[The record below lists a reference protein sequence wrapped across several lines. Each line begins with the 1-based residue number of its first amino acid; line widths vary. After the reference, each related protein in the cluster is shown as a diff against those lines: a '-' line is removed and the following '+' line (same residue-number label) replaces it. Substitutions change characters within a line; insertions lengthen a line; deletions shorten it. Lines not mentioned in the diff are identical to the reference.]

1 MRCWMM
7 TKINVHSWEEFEP
20 ESVFSH
26 ISRGTRLK
34 VADRIPGDI
43 PLVTAGFENYGIAD
57 YVSIKEVENKLYDG
71 INITIDMFGN
81 VFLRDEPFICDDN
94 ILVLS
99 NDKSK
104 EANLFLVAVLTATV
118 AGKYSYKNQ
127 FRLKSLDKTV
137 LNLPVTS
144 QGKPNW
150 KMMEEA
156 VEVRHE
162 KVSNH
167 LNSFKLTLNQ
177 EFVPIPIETWKRFLI
192 DDLFEPKPARFKADR
207 KFSKANDVSEVK
219 DDEFSLPLTNAKH
232 GDNGIMYYGRP
243 DDWNAVEMS
252 IDVVANGAIAVGDV
266 YVQVQPTATIGD
278 SFLMKLKNEY
288 QKYES
293 ENVLLFLA
301 TVLEKTIKHKFSYD
315 HKSTWNRVRKEYIL
329 LPVTDENLID
339 WQYMEEF
346 ISSLRLTS
354 KEQVNKLSELI
365 V

>member
-1 MRCWMM
+1 M
-7 TKINVHSWEEFEP
+7 TRINAHSWKEFEP
-20 ESVFSH
+20 ASIFSNV
-26 ISRGTRLK
+26 SRGTRLK
-34 VADRIPGDI
+34 IADRVPGDI

-57 YVSIKEVENKLYDG
+57 YVSIEEVENQLYEG

-104 EANLFLVAVLTATV
+104 EANLFLVAVLTATL
-118 AGKYSYKNQ
+118 ADKYSYKNQ
-127 FRLKSLDKTV
+127 FRLNSLARTV

-144 QGKPNW
+144 QGDPNW
-150 KMMEEA
+150 KMMEE
-156 VEVRHE
+156 VIETRLE

-167 LNSFKLTLNQ
+167 LNGLGATLNQ
-177 EFVPIPIETWKRFLI
+177 ELVPVPIETWKSFLI
-192 DDLFEPKPARFKADR
+192 DDLFERKPARFKADR
-207 KFSKANDVSEVK
+207 KFSKPNDVSEVK
-219 DDEFSLPLTNAKH
+219 DEEFSLPLTNAKH

-243 DDWNAVEMS
+243 EDWNAVEMS

-266 YVQVQPTATIGD
+266 YVQVQPTATLGD
-278 SFLMKLKNEY
+278 SFLMKLKKEY

-301 TVLEKTIKHKFSYD
+301 TTLEKTIKHKFSYD
-315 HKSTWNRVRKEYIL
+315 HKSTWNRVRKESIL
-329 LPVTDENLID
+329 LPVTDEDFID

-354 KEQVNKLSELI
+354 EEKINKLSELI